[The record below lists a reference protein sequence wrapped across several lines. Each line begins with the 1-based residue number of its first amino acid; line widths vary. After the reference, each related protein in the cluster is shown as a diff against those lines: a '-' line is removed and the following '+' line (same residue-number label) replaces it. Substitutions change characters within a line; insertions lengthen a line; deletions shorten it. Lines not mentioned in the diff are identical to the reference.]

1 MENTPILKVY
11 TNNNGR
17 HLTDFFRCQIVH
29 TIEESNVVF
38 VGGGGDISHFLFPFE
53 PVLNNL
59 NSNRNTDLQDVKT
72 IMRCL
77 SLNKPIIGFNRGL
90 ILLAALS
97 GNYSEIYYSHNARG
111 SRTVR
116 IGDKTLDVYYPRHF
130 CVNPRRSSD
139 FLLGNSFNGRADF
152 YQRSKDHDRI
162 NSNDFKMGD
171 SEVVLF
177 TRLNAL
183 GFAFEITSN
192 EKMNFV
198 SPVINDFMTKNK
210 SDLISSYPCIDM
222 RDPKATTNPVDA
234 SHYMS
239 NTSNRFAEFLISH
252 MNGLS
257 IPPDLT

>member
-1 MENTPILKVY
+1 
-11 TNNNGR
+11 
-17 HLTDFFRCQIVH
+17 
-29 TIEESNVVF
+29 
-38 VGGGGDISHFLFPFE
+38 
-53 PVLNNL
+53 
-59 NSNRNTDLQDVKT
+59 
-72 IMRCL
+72 MRCL

-97 GNYSEIYYSHNARG
+97 GNCSEIYYSHNARG

-116 IGDKTLDVYYPRHF
+116 IGDKTLDLYYPRCF

-152 YQRSKDHDRI
+152 YQKSKGHDRMI
-162 NSNDFKMGD
+162 ANEFKMGD

-198 SPVINDFMTKNK
+198 SPVINDFMTKTK
-210 SDLISSYPCIDM
+210 GDLISSYSCIDM
-222 RDPKATTNPVDA
+222 RNPKATTNPVDVNYYITPPTDF
-234 SHYMS
+234 S
-239 NTSNRFAEFLISH
+239 EFLISH
-252 MNGLS
+252 MNNLS
-257 IPPDLT
+257 IPPGLT